1 MSGWLSLRMYQ
12 IHLPSSIFFSM
23 KLLSPPPHRFSEIIQ
38 SGEERKLL
46 DLTIKLT
53 KKFVFWEKSR
63 KLFRKMVP
71 QSTINAVQ
79 LHRAQ
84 SFLKTSG
91 RADNTSFIWF
101 SWILF
106 NLAFQ
111 NNNSTYRRSC
121 Q

>member
-1 MSGWLSLRMYQ
+1 M
-12 IHLPSSIFFSM
+12 
-23 KLLSPPPHRFSEIIQ
+23 
-38 SGEERKLL
+38 
-46 DLTIKLT
+46 
-53 KKFVFWEKSR
+53 FWEKSR

-84 SFLKTSG
+84 SFLKTSW

-101 SWILF
+101 TWILF

-111 NNNSTYRRSC
+111 NNNSTYIGDLVSDKLSLGNSFWD
-121 Q
+121 